1 MNIPIART
9 INSASRP
16 LLVTDLWVYNLHKIG
31 NLLTLSYLINSQAN
45 FLVLPPKRV
54 EIPQNFNEI
63 FLYGLSPGVKTEI
76 EKNPRYEI
84 QTIYTLKKQG
94 IILSKLRKK

>member
-16 LLVTDLWVYNLHKIG
+16 LLVTDLWVYNLDKIG
-31 NLLTLSYLINSQAN
+31 NLLGLSYLINSQAN
-45 FLVLPPKRV
+45 FLVLPPKSV

-63 FLYGLSPGVKTEI
+63 FLHGLSPGVKTEI
-76 EKNPRYEI
+76 EKNIRDEI
-84 QTIYTLKKQG
+84 PNIYYLKN
-94 IILSKLRKK
+94 